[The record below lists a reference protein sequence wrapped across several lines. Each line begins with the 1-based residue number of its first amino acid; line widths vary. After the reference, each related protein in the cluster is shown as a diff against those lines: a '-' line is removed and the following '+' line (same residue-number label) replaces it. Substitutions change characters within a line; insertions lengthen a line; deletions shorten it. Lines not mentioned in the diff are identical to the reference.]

1 MLRRRILERRLK
13 EMLLELAEE
22 NNIDLE
28 DFVEWLYYAAGIR
41 AKASWNEVKRAVLA
55 ASELSARELAAYL
68 VEQGV
73 RIDEDTWIRI
83 VSSGS
88 TLFDSVQRM
97 PNRGRQSEGSR
108 GSRSTNT

>member
-13 EMLLELAEE
+13 EMLLELAEK

-28 DFVEWLYYAAGIR
+28 DFVEWLYYAASIR
-41 AKASWNEVKRAVLA
+41 AKASWSKVKRAVLS

-68 VEQGV
+68 AEQGV
-73 RIDEDTWIRI
+73 RIDEDAWIRI

-88 TLFDSVQRM
+88 TLFDSVPRM
-97 PNRGRQSEGSR
+97 PNRGRQSEGSGKSR
-108 GSRSTNT
+108 GTNT